1 MNVQIDENTKIIA
14 KDMDDDIYIAVI
26 NPMATFRDIK
36 EKGVVIDC
44 EGNIISPILP
54 IGVLSKGG
62 EWLPVDQLF
71 GDISKKKR

>member
-1 MNVQIDENTKIIA
+1 MIIEINENTKIVA
-14 KDMDDDIYIAVI
+14 RDMDEDIYIATI

-36 EKGVVIDC
+36 EKGAIIDM

-62 EWLPVDQLF
+62 DWLPEDTFF
-71 GDISKKKR
+71 GELIKKKR